1 MLARLMTMTLI
12 AGLALPP
19 VAKAEGL
26 ITSISPR
33 QLAKIL
39 ELEGEEMA
47 LSTINDDTT
56 LHSSSAQRGD
66 PKAPLPFEIFFYECD
81 GGEFAAPA
89 MPDSDCL
96 SFEFRAYAPG
106 PPNAGEDAEIANSWN
121 ESFHMGKVWRD
132 TLGDVALQMSAVVDG
147 GVTPENIRTIYRR
160 WRMTL
165 AAFDVYL
172 KQE

>member
-81 GGEFAAPA
+81 GGNSPPRPCRIVIASA
-89 MPDSDCL
+89 L
-96 SFEFRAYAPG
+96 SFAPMPPARPMPVKMPKSPIAGMRAFIWARSG
-106 PPNAGEDAEIANSWN
+106 GIRW
-121 ESFHMGKVWRD
+121 V
-132 TLGDVALQMSAVVDG
+132 MS
-147 GVTPENIRTIYRR
+147 RSR
-160 WRMTL
+160 
-165 AAFDVYL
+165 
-172 KQE
+172 